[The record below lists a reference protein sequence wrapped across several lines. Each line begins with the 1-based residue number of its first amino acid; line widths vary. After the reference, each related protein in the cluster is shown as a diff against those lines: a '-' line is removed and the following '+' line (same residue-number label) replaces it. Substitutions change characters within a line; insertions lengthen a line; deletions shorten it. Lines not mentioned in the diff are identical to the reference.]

1 MSLNHSFPDITLKLY
16 LYKLK
21 AHSFFLY
28 SLITVQ
34 LLALF
39 FSYGGVSYMSSGNGE
54 VSVHLNTYSAGLVI
68 AFTLLWIF
76 FVGYQLPTSRYKK
89 LELPLVANNL
99 SGCVSDIGVLLTACV
114 FGGITSS
121 LFGVILRI
129 LMFLRFNPEQILLE
143 HFFLSPG
150 DLLLGITAGIMY
162 MAAFSALGY
171 LMSMFVRINMAFILI
186 IPAVIFGLTRIYPN
200 SLQGFLEY
208 FGAEASLPLFALKIT
223 VATILIY
230 GASILLSN
238 RKESVQ

>member
-1 MSLNHSFPDITLKLY
+1 MSLNHSFPDITFKLY
-16 LYKLK
+16 RYKLK

-39 FSYGGVSYMSSGNGE
+39 FSYGGVSSMSSGNGE
-54 VSVHLNTYSAGLVI
+54 VSVHLNTYSASLVI

-99 SGCVSDIGVLLTACV
+99 SGCVSDIGFLLTACV
-114 FGGITSS
+114 FGGLTSS

-162 MAAFSALGY
+162 MAVFSALGY
-171 LMSMFVRINMAFILI
+171 LLGMFVRISMAFILI

-200 SLQGFLEY
+200 SLQGFFEY

-230 GASILLSN
+230 GASLLLSN